1 MNIKEKPIVF
11 EESIIYFI
19 FFLIGLT
26 CPYVVFSIC
35 LKTANLFSWEV
46 TYRVYLLLFTPVSVI
61 LFMLIGC
68 LLLTIKIYLKK
79 LLYHIVLFLIGMYL
93 LCSFIEVEINFSKWK
108 YVFNFNKNE
117 DDLTNVFV
125 NFFLLIVMS
134 IGLTLISNEDIKDR
148 GND

>member
-46 TYRVYLLLFTPVSVI
+46 IYRVYLLLFTPVSVI
-61 LFMLIGC
+61 LFLLMSC

-79 LLYHIVLFLIGMYL
+79 LLYHIALFLIGMYL
-93 LCSFIEVEINFSKWK
+93 LCAFIEVEINFSKWK

-117 DDLTNVFV
+117 DNSTNVFV

-148 GND
+148 ENS

>member
-61 LFMLIGC
+61 LFLLMSC

-79 LLYHIVLFLIGMYL
+79 LLYHIALFLIGMYL
-93 LCSFIEVEINFSKWK
+93 LCVFIEVEINFSKWK
-108 YVFNFNKNE
+108 YVFNFNKS
-117 DDLTNVFV
+117 DDDGTNIFV
-125 NFFLLIVMS
+125 NSFLLLIMG
-134 IGLTLISNEDIKDR
+134 IGFTLISNEDIKDR
-148 GND
+148 ENS

>member
-11 EESIIYFI
+11 EESITYFI

-61 LFMLIGC
+61 LFMLMSC

-79 LLYHIVLFLIGMYL
+79 LLYHIAL
-93 LCSFIEVEINFSKWK
+93 
-108 YVFNFNKNE
+108 
-117 DDLTNVFV
+117 
-125 NFFLLIVMS
+125 
-134 IGLTLISNEDIKDR
+134 
-148 GND
+148 

>member
-11 EESIIYFI
+11 EESITYFI
-19 FFLIGLT
+19 FFLIGLI
-26 CPYVVFSIC
+26 CPYVVYSIC

-61 LFMLIGC
+61 LFMLMSC

-79 LLYHIVLFLIGMYL
+79 LLYHIALFLIGMYL
-93 LCSFIEVEINFSKWK
+93 LCVFIEVEINFSKWK
-108 YVFNFNKNE
+108 YVLNFNKNE

-148 GND
+148 GNG